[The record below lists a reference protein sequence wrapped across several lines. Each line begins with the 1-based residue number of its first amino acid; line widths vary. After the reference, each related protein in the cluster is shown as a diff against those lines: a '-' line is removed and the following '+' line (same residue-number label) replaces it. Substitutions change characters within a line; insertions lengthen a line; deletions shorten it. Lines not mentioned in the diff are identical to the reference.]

1 MDIVLNGVTL
11 QGDYMDADF
20 MEVFESA
27 MRDVIATSEARKR
40 EQFPTVAAAF
50 RAQCEAVDDC
60 IDKIFGAGTAAKVF
74 QGKANVREHF
84 QAIEDLGTWAASE
97 RKNFND
103 FTNRYTQRNRA
114 AMQQTRA
121 QQYVGNTH
129 GKGKGKNRH

>member
-20 MEVFESA
+20 MEVFEAA
-27 MRDVIATSEARKR
+27 MREVITTAEAKKR

-50 RAQCEAVDDC
+50 RAQCEVVDTC
-60 IDKIFGAGTAAKVF
+60 LDKIFGEGTAAKVF
-74 QGKANVREHF
+74 QGKMNVREHF
-84 QAIEDLGTWAASE
+84 QAIEDLGSWAAGE

-103 FTNRYTQRNRA
+103 FTNRYTQRQRA
-114 AMQQTRA
+114 SMQQTRA
-121 QQYVGNTH
+121 QQFVGNPH